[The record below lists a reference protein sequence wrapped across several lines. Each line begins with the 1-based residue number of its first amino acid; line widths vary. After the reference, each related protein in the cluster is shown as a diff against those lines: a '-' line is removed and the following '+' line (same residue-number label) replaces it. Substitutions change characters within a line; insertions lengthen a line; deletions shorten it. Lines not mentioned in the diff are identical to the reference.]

1 MLTIEEI
8 RKIKQHTALPPN
20 NTAINEMLVKPTIA
34 TPIIK
39 IDILVNVSAA
49 GLDIFDNEDVV
60 ILGCPAMGDEV
71 LEEGEFEPFIEG
83 ISSKISGKKVA
94 LFGSYGWGDGQ
105 WMRDWQERMESLGCT
120 LIDDGLIINYEPE
133 DESPE
138 CINFGLK
145 IAKVQYK
152 I

>member
-1 MLTIEEI
+1 M
-8 RKIKQHTALPPN
+8 KIVYYSGTG
-20 NTAINEMLVKPTIA
+20 NTEKMANLIA
-34 TPIIK
+34 KGIVSGGK
-39 IDILVNVSAA
+39 DAEVVNVSAA

-71 LEEGEFEPFIEG
+71 LDEGEFEPFIEG

-105 WMRDWQERMESLGCT
+105 WMRDWLERMESLGCT

-145 IAKVQYK
+145 IAKV
-152 I
+152 

>member
-1 MLTIEEI
+1 MKIVYYSASGNTEKIANLIAEGISEEG
-8 RKIKQHTALPPN
+8 KSV
-20 NTAINEMLVKPTIA
+20 E
-34 TPIIK
+34 
-39 IDILVNVSAA
+39 LVNVSNANSN
-49 GLDIFDNEDVV
+49 IFDDENIV

-71 LEEGEFEPFIEG
+71 LEENEFEPFLEE

-120 LIDDGLIINYEPE
+120 LIDDGLIIQYEPE
-133 DESPE
+133 DNSSE
-138 CINFGLK
+138 CIELGK
-145 IAKVQYK
+145 IIAR

>member
-1 MLTIEEI
+1 MKIVYYSASGNTEKMANLIAEGISEEG
-8 RKIKQHTALPPN
+8 KSV
-20 NTAINEMLVKPTIA
+20 E
-34 TPIIK
+34 
-39 IDILVNVSAA
+39 LVNVSNANSN
-49 GLDIFDNEDVV
+49 IFDDENIV

-71 LEEGEFEPFIEG
+71 LEENEFEPFLEE

-120 LIDDGLIINYEPE
+120 LIDDGLIIQYEPE
-133 DESPE
+133 DNSSE
-138 CINFGLK
+138 CIELGK
-145 IAKVQYK
+145 IIAR

>member
-1 MLTIEEI
+1 MKIVYYSASGNTEKMANLIAEGISEEG
-8 RKIKQHTALPPN
+8 KSV
-20 NTAINEMLVKPTIA
+20 E
-34 TPIIK
+34 
-39 IDILVNVSAA
+39 LVNVSNANSN
-49 GLDIFDNEDVV
+49 IFDDENIV

-71 LEEGEFEPFIEG
+71 LEENDFEPFLEE

-120 LIDDGLIINYEPE
+120 LIDDGLIIQYEPE
-133 DESPE
+133 DNSSE
-138 CINFGLK
+138 CIELGK
-145 IAKVQYK
+145 IIAR

>member
-1 MLTIEEI
+1 MKIVYYSASGNTEKMANLIAEGISEEG
-8 RKIKQHTALPPN
+8 KSV
-20 NTAINEMLVKPTIA
+20 E
-34 TPIIK
+34 
-39 IDILVNVSAA
+39 LVNVSNANSN
-49 GLDIFDNEDVV
+49 IFDDEDIV

-71 LEEGEFEPFIEG
+71 LEENEFEPFLEE

-120 LIDDGLIINYEPE
+120 VIDDGLIIHYEPE
-133 DESPE
+133 DNSSE
-138 CINFGLK
+138 CIELGK
-145 IAKVQYK
+145 IIAR